1 MNISTE
7 TTSSAANEVAKTEHI
22 TSLLWILPE
31 LYLLFLHKP
40 ATFFLTHPWQSNI
53 VPPPLRLDST
63 TFDISFS
70 PDPTECHYCPYTTIG
85 ADINTGPH
93 LTPRFYQPDA
103 EDILNTI
110 TDNADNNLQHHE
122 RGKLGRMPK
131 KPSTPNIPFIH
142 GNEVIG
148 ELYRKNMV
156 LIPFTIDPWA
166 WARSGPMLQAI
177 FTTTHHPSAKNPGAP
192 HTLTTNITDPMPTSC
207 TNAYPNHHAHSGSS
221 YPPTSD
227 GHKAICITNTTDIL
241 WQLLHCTHTKST
253 YSPTHWT
260 QHI

>member
-1 MNISTE
+1 M
-7 TTSSAANEVAKTEHI
+7 H
-22 TSLLWILPE
+22 
-31 LYLLFLHKP
+31 
-40 ATFFLTHPWQSNI
+40 
-53 VPPPLRLDST
+53 
-63 TFDISFS
+63 
-70 PDPTECHYCPYTTIG
+70 
-85 ADINTGPH
+85 
-93 LTPRFYQPDA
+93 
-103 EDILNTI
+103 
-110 TDNADNNLQHHE
+110 
-122 RGKLGRMPK
+122 
-131 KPSTPNIPFIH
+131 KPSTPNTPFIH
-142 GNEVIG
+142 GDEVIG